1 MLGSA
6 SDAEDM
12 VQETY
17 LRYRTAQQAEIRS
30 LKSFLMTVVT
40 RLCLDELK
48 SAHVQREQYLGYWLP
63 EPVLTEDAET
73 LVEQRESLSLAFLTL
88 LEELTPAERAVFV
101 LHTAFDYPYDEI
113 GNMRQLDPSPEGAG
127 LASGLH
133 RNSAYRKR
141 RAALASR
148 SDVSGDVAPGRT
160 DKTPVLIQSCRR
172 SSALSATFRAP
183 IKSAWRV

>member
-1 MLGSA
+1 
-6 SDAEDM
+6 
-12 VQETY
+12 
-17 LRYRTAQQAEIRS
+17 
-30 LKSFLMTVVT
+30 MTTFEYTDTFDYPAAAVFALLTDLEARPTWIAGILEVRVT
-40 RLCLDELK
+40 P
-48 SAHVQREQYLGYWLP
+48 P
-63 EPVLTEDAET
+63 EPARLGTSYFEAGKFSGFKSEKTLSVTEF
-73 LVEQRESLSLAFLTL
+73 EQDRLLTL
-88 LEELTPAERAVFV
+88 ATPAEAKDPWCESYRIEPLSGGDCRAHF
-101 LHTAFDYPYDEI
+101 TS
-113 GNMRQLDPSPEGAG
+113 QLDPSPEGVG

-148 SDVSGDVAPGRT
+148 SDVSGDGAPGRT